1 MKTNLFFSLNV
12 FHYWLEKRFSALLF
26 QLHAARFIMSEQTW
40 PNIYFLQ
47 CYILHNIKI
56 TNGDY
61 PYICTTEKSAE
72 SSLSTELNQSCF
84 NTRFLGQQ
92 QQLQWKY
99 LVISSETLGFDLRW
113 LDRFSWQEILFETI
127 QCQLSS
133 GIQSYL
139 RLLGRICLPWWCKLN
154 IRV

>member
-1 MKTNLFFSLNV
+1 MKTNLFFCLNV

-40 PNIYFLQ
+40 PNFYLLQ
-47 CYILHNIKI
+47 CYILLSIKI
-56 TNGDY
+56 TNLDY
-61 PYICTTEKSAE
+61 YICTTEKSVE
-72 SSLSTELNQSCF
+72 SNLSNELNQSCF

-133 GIQSYL
+133 WIQSYL
-139 RLLGRICLPWWCKLN
+139 WLLGRTCLPWWCKF
-154 IRV
+154 IIDV